1 MEEYGP
7 FKLAVP
13 SKIDFFIKKYCS
25 IDLSNFKKLD
35 KYRVVEK
42 EKNIILISDNET
54 NLLGVRY
61 TDSNDIINT
70 IYKSIIRVNDSMLH
84 VVDKNDNNLLIDYK
98 GNTILNL
105 YDKQFIVY
113 KNNYI
118 KYRHGDYYGIL
129 DINGNDILKCK
140 YKKIEIMKDG
150 FIASNDDSFGVIDFH
165 GNTIIPFK
173 YFEINYSD
181 CGLFTLTNKKEK
193 TGIKDKY
200 GKKVIKEK
208 YNSVIVINNNM
219 FYIEDGNKGNCIIS
233 KDGKIVYK
241 IPYKYYPVILEDI
254 IALYD
259 HGKVSKYL
267 LITDNDII
275 ELNCNTISR
284 SINGVRYMMK
294 GIKFYLTDNV
304 GNIISD
310 EYDYADVNDN
320 IIFLKK
326 NGELYYVDENNNIVK
341 YKKKPWDDYKVLV
354 KVNDDLVIANSDKN
368 TMFIYSNNTIIN
380 TNELYADGFINGNFI
395 ILYKD
400 YYKYKALYTK
410 DGNCIIPLIEN
421 NIYVVGENKLV
432 INNHV
437 IDLSN
442 EYLNFNFKYH
452 LVIENNK
459 ERVVKIFD
467 NTSDR
472 DNYIKE
478 IYEYS
483 KSVNNELDDLNN
495 KVLELKKEIE
505 RLKSIDLHEIDNKVL
520 ELKVNTNKK

>member
-1 MEEYGP
+1 MEEYGT

-35 KYRVVEK
+35 KYRVAEK
-42 EKNIILISDNET
+42 EKNVVIISDNET
-54 NLLGVRY
+54 NLLGVKY

-70 IYKSIIRVNDSMLH
+70 IYKRISRVNDSMLH

-118 KYRHGDYYGIL
+118 KYEQGNHYGIL
-129 DINGNDILKCK
+129 DIDGNYILKCK
-140 YKKIEIMKDG
+140 YKEIEITKDG
-150 FIASNDDSFGVIDFH
+150 FIASNDDSFGVIDFQ

-173 YFEINYSD
+173 YFKINYSD
-181 CGLFTLTNKKEK
+181 CGLFILTNKKMK
-193 TGIKDKY
+193 TGVKDKY

-208 YNSVIVINNNM
+208 YDYVKVINNNM
-219 FYIEDGNKGNCIIS
+219 FYFEDGNKGKCIIS
-233 KDGKIVYK
+233 KDEKIVYK
-241 IPYKYYPVILEDI
+241 ISDKYYPLILEDT
-254 IALYD
+254 IALYE
-259 HGKVSKYL
+259 HGKVSKRL
-267 LITDNDII
+267 LITDNDVI
-275 ELNCNTISR
+275 ELNCDTVSH
-284 SINGVRYMMK
+284 SINGIRYMMK
-294 GIKFYLTDNV
+294 ELMFYLTDNI

-310 EYDYADVNDN
+310 EYDYAQVKDN
-320 IIFLKK
+320 TIYLKK
-326 NGELYYVDENNNIVK
+326 NGVLYYVDENNNIVK
-341 YKKKPWDDYKVLV
+341 YKKKPWDDYKILV
-354 KVNDDLVIANSDKN
+354 KVNDDLVIANNEKN

-380 TNELYADGFINGNFI
+380 TNELYEGGFISGNFI

-400 YYKYKALYTK
+400 SYKALYTK
-410 DGNCIIPLIEN
+410 DGNCIIPLIEK

-432 INNHV
+432 INNYV

-459 ERVVKIFD
+459 ECVVKTFD

-472 DNYIKE
+472 DNYIEE

-505 RLKSIDLHEIDNKVL
+505 RLKSIDLCEIDNKVL